1 MSILWAVI
9 VGFIVGAL
17 ARFIMPGRDAAG
29 FLVTTLLGI
38 AGALVATFLGRSLG
52 WYQEGESA
60 SFLAAL
66 VGAVLLLA
74 IFRMVRRPAALRP

>member
-17 ARFIMPGRDAAG
+17 ARFIMPGKDSAG
-29 FLVTTLLGI
+29 FMVTTLLGI
-38 AGALVATFLGRSLG
+38 AGALVASFLGRSLG
-52 WYQEGESA
+52 WYQDGESA
-60 SFLAAL
+60 GFIAAL

-74 IFRMVRRPAALRP
+74 VFRMVKRPRALHS

>member
-17 ARFIMPGRDAAG
+17 ARFIMPGKDSAG
-29 FLVTTLLGI
+29 FMVTTLLGI
-38 AGALVATFLGRSLG
+38 AGALVASFLGRSMG
-52 WYQEGESA
+52 WYREGESA
-60 SFLAAL
+60 GFIAAL

-74 IFRMVRRPAALRP
+74 VFRMVRRPRALHS

>member
-17 ARFIMPGRDAAG
+17 ARFIMPGKDSAG
-29 FLVTTLLGI
+29 FLVTALLGI
-38 AGALVATFLGRSLG
+38 AGALVASFLGRSMG
-52 WYQEGESA
+52 WYRDGESA
-60 SFLAAL
+60 GFVAAL

-74 IFRMVRRPAALRP
+74 VFRMVKRPRALHS